1 MFSRV
6 VWTSLGRVDVF
17 GTHVPEASRL
27 DPAGHLVFLVDETD
41 FLAVFFL
48 AVLMHN
54 PEALSRL
61 DPGGHRGGMVTL
73 VYILF

>member
-41 FLAVFFL
+41 FLAV
-48 AVLMHN
+48 LMHN

-73 VYILF
+73 VYILFWSIHY